1 MLTSNITK
9 KGWRFIIQSFG
20 TICLEALF
28 QGKTIKRHACWLPTP
43 NFKHWNVFSRLIQH
57 HGPFWQTS
65 LSPFAQLKKLLMST
79 TSPSTWRNLENS
91 FPGSWWKCLMVKPS
105 WRLVDPGTYRKSTVE
120 EASGIFWKSGLRYL
134 IWSKLTSTTPGR
146 NFGHPGAF
154 FSILRHVAKFDAWI
168 NSGKSRVDE
177 RRWVALK
184 WNHLFKSTW
193 GSKMGQTKWN
203 TPLKTNMSQKNGL
216 F

>member
-28 QGKTIKRHACWLPTP
+28 QGKTIKRHACWLPPLPTP

-154 FSILRHVAKFDAWI
+154 FSGQIWCLDQQWKITGGWTEMSCSEMKSFVQINLR
-168 NSGKSRVDE
+168 
-177 RRWVALK
+177 LK
-184 WNHLFKSTW
+184 DGTN
-193 GSKMGQTKWN
+193 KMKY
-203 TPLKTNMSQKNGL
+203 TPEN
-216 F
+216 